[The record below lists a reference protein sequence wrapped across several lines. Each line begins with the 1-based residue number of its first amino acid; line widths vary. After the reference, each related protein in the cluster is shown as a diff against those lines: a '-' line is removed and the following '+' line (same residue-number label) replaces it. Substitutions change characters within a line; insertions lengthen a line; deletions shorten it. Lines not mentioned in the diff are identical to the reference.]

1 MTFYECSLSVI
12 SRNCADK
19 QNTVSAAVLCVRA
32 ATRAFSMNFGSFGG
46 IFMAVAITLFA
57 FSTVLGWSHYGTIA
71 WQYLFGTK
79 SVVVYKTVFV
89 GMILVSSTINATLAI
104 DLSDTFNGLKA
115 IPNLIG
121 VISLSGLVVKIT
133 NNYVARKIKKKT
145 DVKPM
150 YSAFEDIQKM
160 QEENIEE

>member
-1 MTFYECSLSVI
+1 
-12 SRNCADK
+12 
-19 QNTVSAAVLCVRA
+19 
-32 ATRAFSMNFGSFGG
+32 
-46 IFMAVAITLFA
+46 MAVAVTLFA

-79 SVVVYKTVFV
+79 SVVIYKFIFV

-104 DLSDTFNGLKA
+104 DLSDTFNGLMA

-121 VISLSGLVVKIT
+121 VISLLGLVVKIT

-150 YSAFEDIQKM
+150 YSAFEEIQKM
-160 QEENIEE
+160 QEESTEE